1 MVDYT
6 NSRERATASYPID
19 VKETTPLLKRIE
31 PIITPKLLKSR
42 YLKGIVGI
50 DYSDGEIKDQINL
63 AINETETLTNIPLN
77 KIQVAERIMYDQ
89 NLYRSFVYV
98 TLDKK
103 PVLSI
108 DKMAIESS
116 DGVSVFN
123 IPPEWLEVGNLTK
136 LGQINIMP
144 ILNIFGA
151 SGLTTG
157 SATNAGLLFV
167 QAISRF
173 RWLPAFWTVYYTTG
187 VCHEE
192 GQLPV
197 VMNEVVGMTAAIEI
211 LSNMQNRNILQSQA
225 ISQDGVSQSSSS
237 AGPQIYQARIEQL
250 KEKRDK
256 LMKRLKTMY
265 KQNIFVGSI

>member
-6 NSRERATASYPID
+6 GSRERSVASYPID

-42 YLKGIVGI
+42 YLKGVDGV
-50 DYSDGEIKDQINL
+50 DYSDEEIKDQINL
-63 AINETETLTNIPLN
+63 AINETEVLTNIPLN
-77 KIQVAERIMYDQ
+77 KIQKSERIMYDQ
-89 NLYRSFVYV
+89 NLYRSFVHIKLN
-98 TLDKK
+98 TK

-108 DKMAIESS
+108 DKLAIESS
-116 DGVSVFN
+116 DGQSVFN
-123 IPPEWLEVGNLTK
+123 IPPEWIEVGNLLK

-211 LSNMQNRNILQSQA
+211 LSNLQNRNSLQSQSM
-225 ISQDGVSQSSSS
+225 SQDGISQSSSS
-237 AGPQIYQARIEQL
+237 LGPQIYQKRMEQL
-250 KEKRDK
+250 ETKRDK
-256 LMKRLKTMY
+256 LLNRLKSVY
-265 KQNIFVGSI
+265 KQKMFVGNI